1 VPLVFALLVIVVL
14 FVLLWK
20 LRDGEGPPRRP
31 GGTGRASRGR
41 STPRPPRP
49 TRSVGPDDDPD
60 FLREL
65 DRRARPPG
73 EEPDK

>member
-1 VPLVFALLVIVVL
+1 LVFALLVIVVL

-20 LRDGEGPPRRP
+20 LREAPPRPRGRVGRSRP
-31 GGTGRASRGR
+31 PRGR
-41 STPRPPRP
+41 STPPGRPN
-49 TRSVGPDDDPD
+49 RSVGPDDDPE

-65 DRRARPPG
+65 GRRNRRPR